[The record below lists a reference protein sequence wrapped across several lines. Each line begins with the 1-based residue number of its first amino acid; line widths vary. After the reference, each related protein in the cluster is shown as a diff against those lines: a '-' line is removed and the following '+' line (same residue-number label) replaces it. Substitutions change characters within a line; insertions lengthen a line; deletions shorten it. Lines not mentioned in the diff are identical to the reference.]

1 MKIEVRAR
9 FPAGHLNI
17 SKQIRIRA
25 LTPIFA
31 LLIAPGVQSQT
42 EEVRTLQ
49 REDGSSVTYTLRTHP
64 ADAHLLRPDAKP
76 VPTSALDSAKLIIM
90 YLSDGDIEQAALL
103 SNAPRRRYEE
113 LTTFRKT
120 HGDEQFKRLFAEYF
134 DPKNSVAAEI
144 VVDDRSLLIW
154 RLINTSRPGAPSIHY
169 AGQFFVQIDG
179 AYLIDDVPN
188 EQRTRLRWVLDA
200 YRAGKIP
207 AKPSP

>member
-1 MKIEVRAR
+1 MMRRAQSQV
-9 FPAGHLNI
+9 FLA
-17 SKQIRIRA
+17 
-25 LTPIFA
+25 A
-31 LLIAPGVQSQT
+31 LLLACGAQALSA
-42 EEVRTLQ
+42 EVRTLK
-49 REDGSSVTYTLRTHP
+49 REDGSSITYTLRTYP

-120 HGDEQFKRLFAEYF
+120 LGEEQFKRVFAEYF

-154 RLINTSRPGAPSIHY
+154 KLINTARPGAPPFHY
-169 AGQFFVQIDG
+169 AGQFFVQVDG
-179 AYLIDDVPN
+179 TYLIDDVPN
-188 EQRTRLRWVLDA
+188 EQRTRLRWVLEA
-200 YRAGKIP
+200 YRSGKIP
-207 AKPSP
+207 PTPSP

>member
-1 MKIEVRAR
+1 M
-9 FPAGHLNI
+9 
-17 SKQIRIRA
+17 IRWA
-25 LTPIFA
+25 QTQAFLGVM
-31 LLIAPGVQSQT
+31 LLAWGAQAQT
-42 EEVRTLQ
+42 GEVRTLN
-49 REDGSSVTYTLRTHP
+49 REDGSSITYTLRTYP

-120 HGDEQFKRLFAEYF
+120 HGEEQFKRVFAEYF

-144 VVDDRSLLIW
+144 VVDNRSLLIW
-154 RLINTSRPGAPSIHY
+154 KLASASKPGAPAFHY
-169 AGQFFVQIDG
+169 AGQFFVEVDG

-188 EQRTRLRWVLDA
+188 EQRTRLRWILEA
-200 YRAGKIP
+200 YRTGKIP
-207 AKPSP
+207 LKPSP